1 MKRMHIHL
9 SVENLDKSVAF
20 YTKLFGAE
28 PEIVKDDY
36 AKWMLDDPRVNFAM
50 SSHEG
55 AKRGIEHVGIQA
67 ENSDELAEVYG
78 RIQDA
83 GGAIF
88 DEGATTCCYAQSEKN
103 WTADPDGLPWEAFL
117 THGDVTD
124 YGNRVDL
131 DQLTSNNAAE
141 GACCTP
147 TTPQGLCCEPKT
159 EKTKDEACCG

>member
-9 SVENLDKSVAF
+9 SVESIDKSVAF

-28 PEIVKDDY
+28 PTVVKNDY
-36 AKWMLDDPRVNFAM
+36 TKWMLDDPRVNFAM

-67 ENSDELAEVYG
+67 KDSDELAEVYG
-78 RIQDA
+78 RIADA

-88 DEGATTCCYAQSEKN
+88 NEGSTTCCYAQSEKN
-103 WTADPDGLPWEAFL
+103 WTADPDGLAWEAFL

-131 DQLTSNNAAE
+131 DQLASNNATA

-147 TTPQGLCCEPKT
+147 TIPEGVSPESSP
-159 EKTKDEACCG
+159 EKAKDEACCG

>member
-9 SVENLDKSVAF
+9 SVENIEQSIGF

-28 PEIVKDDY
+28 PSVVKSDY

-55 AKRGIEHVGIQA
+55 AKRGVEHVGIQA
-67 ENSDELAEVYG
+67 ESHDELAQVYG
-78 RIQDA
+78 RIKEA

-103 WTADPDGLPWEAFL
+103 WTADPDGLAWEAFL
-117 THGDVTD
+117 THGDVTE

-131 DQLTSNNAAE
+131 DQLASGNAAE
-141 GACCTP
+141 NACCTP
-147 TTPQGLCCEPKT
+147 AMAPTAV
-159 EKTKDEACCG
+159 DENADNKPCCG

>member
-9 SVENLDKSVAF
+9 SVENIDKSVAF

-28 PEIVKDDY
+28 PTVVKDDY

-78 RIQDA
+78 RIKDA

-103 WTADPDGLPWEAFL
+103 WTADPDGIAWEAFL

-131 DQLTSNNAAE
+131 DQLASNNAAD
-141 GACCTP
+141 GTCCTP
-147 TTPQGLCCEPKT
+147 TTPQGVCCEPKV
-159 EKTKDEACCG
+159 EKSKDEACCG

>member
-9 SVENLDKSVAF
+9 SVESIDKSVAF
-20 YTKLFGAE
+20 YTSLFGAE
-28 PEIVKDDY
+28 PTVLKEDY

-55 AKRGIEHVGIQA
+55 ANRGVEHIGIQSENA
-67 ENSDELAEVYG
+67 EELAEVYG
-78 RIQDA
+78 RIQQA

-103 WTADPDGLPWEAFL
+103 WTADPDGVAWEAFL
-117 THGDVTD
+117 TNGEVTD

-131 DQLTSNNAAE
+131 GQLASGNAAD
-141 GACCTP
+141 GTCCTP
-147 TTPQGLCCEPKT
+147 EMKPQP
-159 EKTKDEACCG
+159 AASSSCCG